1 MDIFKEEQAKSGTPA
16 RGRQA
21 LLMIHKH
28 FSTSR
33 RHGEAYDIEDLM
45 AVMAVTLVND
55 DLRGFIT
62 RWDAVIAGM
71 TSEPDTMWKQAYF
84 HNAIKNF
91 KPLSHDLAVY
101 DRALEGEPNRSY
113 EFVMKAARDFLER
126 KRLEKMRRQ
135 ERSNFLERHR
145 ESAMIFRQANA
156 SEVRIADTNMRSQT
170 KVKVEVRKE
179 NLDPTPEAPVVHCL
193 LENVIVVVSVHSS
206 IRPSLQ
212 LRLPVYQ
219 NDKCGESKN
228 KRKKKKK
235 GDRSRSSSRGSDSS
249 KGSQSLKDKGCIQD
263 GWDFVWKSFSRP
275 SFKKQDG
282 TKIKLEVK
290 DYVPY
295 LPSRDGQIPEFRFHG
310 LPSAHDDSHTEESLL

>member
-1 MDIFKEEQAKSGTPA
+1 
-16 RGRQA
+16 
-21 LLMIHKH
+21 
-28 FSTSR
+28 
-33 RHGEAYDIEDLM
+33 
-45 AVMAVTLVND
+45 
-55 DLRGFIT
+55 
-62 RWDAVIAGM
+62 M